1 MPRKSERV
9 EIVKQLTRIIDL
21 EIMEEESSSES
32 DGMDDFNSSSES
44 DFHSNPSS
52 SSEASSISDWD
63 SESDVDCDGEDI
75 YDLCSLLDS
84 VEESCYLY
92 RGDRWSKSSE
102 FLYKY
107 FLDLPPGSFR
117 QLTRMD
123 KESFFELLGL
133 IETHEVFMNSAFC
146 QQAPVFVQ
154 LAVALDRF
162 GHEENG
168 ACLDRSMLL

>member
-1 MPRKSERV
+1 MPQKSERV
-9 EIVKQLTRIIDL
+9 EIVKQLMRIIDL

-32 DGMDDFNSSSES
+32 DGMDDFNNSSES
-44 DFHSNPSS
+44 ELHSNPSS

-63 SESDVDCDGEDI
+63 SDSDVDRDGEDI
-75 YDLCSLLDS
+75 YDLCSLLES
-84 VEESCYLY
+84 VEESHYFN

-133 IETHEVFMNSAFC
+133 IETHKVFMNSAFC
-146 QQAPVFVQ
+146 
-154 LAVALDRF
+154 
-162 GHEENG
+162 
-168 ACLDRSMLL
+168 